1 MSDIRGTHNLPKT
14 KESIGKKTKTH
25 GPPEDLAKDGGLDEV
40 EWSEKNGELRQV
52 KESMSSSGV
61 HRLGNPPVCCG
72 ESVVGDH
79 PCSGWVEDEI
89 EGHSRKD
96 DSKNRPSKSV
106 PAGAHK

>member
-1 MSDIRGTHNLPKT
+1 VSDIRGTHNLPKT

-52 KESMSSSGV
+52 KESMSSSWI
-61 HRLGNPPVCCG
+61 HRFGNPPICCG
-72 ESVVGDH
+72 ESVVGDD
-79 PCSGWVEDEI
+79 PCASWVEDEI

-96 DSKNRPSKSV
+96 DSENRPSKSV
-106 PAGAHK
+106 PSGAHK